1 MPLALGEDDSPRDRR
16 NNGPVTPDVDGW
28 TALFRLLLAAACG
41 GLVGI
46 EREADGQDAG
56 LRTHML
62 LALGAAMF
70 GLVSVGGFNDH
81 IRPSASTNVQVDVTR
96 VASYVAAGVG
106 FIGGGAILKHRTG
119 VSGLTTA
126 ASLWVAAAAGVACG
140 VGLWVAPLAA
150 VAITVVALVVLKPAS
165 RWLAG
170 RRARH

>member
-1 MPLALGEDDSPRDRR
+1 M
-16 NNGPVTPDVDGW
+16 TPDVDGW
-28 TALFRLLLAAACG
+28 TALFRLLLAAGCG

-70 GLVSVGGFNDH
+70 GLVSVGGFNDYV
-81 IRPSASTNVQVDVTR
+81 RATASTNVQVDVTR

-126 ASLWVAAAAGVACG
+126 ASLWVAAAVGVACG
-140 VGLWVAPLAA
+140 VGMWIAPLVA
-150 VAITVVALVVLKPAS
+150 VGITLVALVVLKPAS

-170 RRARH
+170 RRARGARRPLDP